1 MVVRPYFTEDK
12 QVLPFDKLIELE
24 KIDDWT
30 FRSIVK
36 AYSPTGM
43 VIYEDL
49 YDMSWTLKNI

>member
-1 MVVRPYFTEDK
+1 MVVQPYFTEKK
-12 QVLPFDKLIELE
+12 QVLPFDKIIELE

-43 VIYEDL
+43 MDPRNFIF
-49 YDMSWTLKNI
+49 MA